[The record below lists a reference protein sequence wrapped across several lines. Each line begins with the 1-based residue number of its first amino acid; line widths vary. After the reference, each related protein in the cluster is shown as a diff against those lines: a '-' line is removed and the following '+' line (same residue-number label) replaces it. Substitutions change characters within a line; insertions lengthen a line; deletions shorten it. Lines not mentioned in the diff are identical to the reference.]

1 MAVKSDINLFRAAGG
16 ERAKARKMP
25 LTKKMGIVVLVVVLV
40 VAVAIGGLYY
50 YNSILQ
56 KQLKEQQ
63 ELRDAYAITQAAN
76 RSVLQEFSA
85 LRQEVQTAVALE
97 YSTQMTPGFFTDL
110 SVEELTAVRQYLTEG
125 GNSAFDYNNRFD
137 EVSDAVL
144 TNMVVSQYSDYAG
157 EDFVESAHA
166 VRFLYSALCYMKETQ
181 NIVRA
186 LPMQDP
192 DQTGAPVWYCYYR
205 GKMILF
211 LHAPATVDDSAA
223 ATVVAGL
230 KDKATLGLADSP
242 FADVYPDD
250 TSLDLN
256 DTSTM
261 HYVTTVGE
269 DKYMV
274 AALTCKSVFER
285 FVDVVE
291 NRFAMAEAV
300 EYPGT
305 YTLTKPTFEKASSLL
320 KMTVTMTQT
329 DVFGLI
335 DVCHALD
342 ASPFFH
348 AEKDFAYEISSV
360 NGEVTAELVFR
371 VVNKACEAMA
381 EVAANE
387 FVGVEE

>member
-25 LTKKMGIVVLVVVLV
+25 VTKKMGIVVLVVVLV

-50 YNSILQ
+50 YNSILT
-56 KQLKEQQ
+56 KQLKEEQ
-63 ELRDAYAITQAAN
+63 ELRDAYTITQAAN
-76 RSVLQEFSA
+76 RSVLAEYTA

-97 YSTQMTPGFFTDL
+97 YATQVKPTAFSDL
-110 SVEELTAVRQYLTEG
+110 SDEELAAVRQYLAPD
-125 GNSAFDYNNRFD
+125 GNAAFTYDNRFD
-137 EVSDAVL
+137 EVVEKVL
-144 TNMVVSQYSDYAG
+144 TNMIVSQYGDYAG
-157 EDFVESAHA
+157 ADFVESAYA
-166 VRFLYSALCYMKETQ
+166 VRWLYAALCYMKETLP
-181 NIVRA
+181 IVRA

-211 LHAPATVDDSAA
+211 LRASATVDDSAA
-223 ATVVAGL
+223 AAVVAGL

-242 FADVYPDD
+242 FTEVRPSD

-256 DTSTM
+256 DTSAM
-261 HYVTTVGE
+261 HYVTTIGE

-274 AALTCKSVFER
+274 AALNCKHVFER
-285 FVDVVE
+285 FVDVVDS
-291 NRFAMAEAV
+291 RFAMAETV

-305 YTLTKPTFEKASSLL
+305 YTLSKPTFDKETSTV

-360 NGEVTAELVFR
+360 NGEVTAELVFT

-381 EVAANE
+381 EAAQSV